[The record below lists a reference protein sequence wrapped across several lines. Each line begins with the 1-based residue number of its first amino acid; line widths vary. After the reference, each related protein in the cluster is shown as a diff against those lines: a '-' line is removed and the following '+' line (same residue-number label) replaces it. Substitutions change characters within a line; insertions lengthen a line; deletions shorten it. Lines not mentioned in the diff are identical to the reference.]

1 MASIKKRPDGKWR
14 ARYRDHD
21 GKEHAR
27 HFPRKVDAQQWLD
40 GVTADVLTGRY
51 VSPAA
56 GKSTLQ
62 GYFADYKNRQLWE
75 DTTAKNYD
83 LAMRDCTFADVPFA
97 KLRPTHVEHWIRDMS
112 SRLAPTSVRTRFG
125 NVRTVVRA
133 AKRDNYI
140 ATDPTEGVK
149 LPSVRAHKD
158 ELLVPTADELRRIF
172 DASEQHHRAFWALC
186 AFAGLRLGEAAA
198 MQADDLRFLQR
209 EVRVQ
214 RQVQRGKGG
223 DVQLRPPKHGATRTV
238 AAADELLQ
246 LLGEHVEQGVFG
258 DEGWLFLGQ
267 NGNPPHQNTVGRW
280 WRSTIKRAGVRHFRL
295 HDLRHHFASGLIA
308 AGCDVV
314 TVQRALGHQS
324 ATVTL
329 DTYSHLWPSGEDR
342 TRRAASG
349 LVQSVFKNPADS
361 RRTEDAQ

>member
-40 GVTADVLTGRY
+40 EVTADVLTGRY

-56 GKSTLQ
+56 GKSTLR
-62 GYFADYKNRQLWE
+62 GYFDDYKNRQLWE

-97 KLRPTHVEHWIRDMS
+97 KLRPTNVEHWIRDMS
-112 SRLAPTSVRTRFG
+112 GRLAPSTVRTRFG
-125 NVRTVVRA
+125 NVRSVVLA

-140 ATDPTEGVK
+140 ATDPTDGVK
-149 LPSVRAHKD
+149 LPSTRAHSD
-158 ELLVPTADELRRIF
+158 ELHVPSSDELRSIF
-172 DASEQHHRAFWALC
+172 NASDEHHRAFWALC

-198 MQADDLRFLQR
+198 MQVGDIRFLQR
-209 EVRVQ
+209 EIRVQ

-223 DVQLRPPKHGATRTV
+223 DVQIRPPKHGATRTI
-238 AAADELLQ
+238 AAAPELLE
-246 LLGEHVEQGVFG
+246 LLSAHVERGVFG
-258 DEGWLFLGQ
+258 DEGWLFIGQ
-267 NGNPPHQNTVGRW
+267 SDNPPHQNTVGHW

-295 HDLRHHFASGLIA
+295 HDLRHHYASGLIA

-314 TVQRALGHQS
+314 TVQRALGHLS

-329 DTYSHLWPSGEDR
+329 DTYSHLWPSAEDR
-342 TRRAASG
+342 TRSAAGG
-349 LVQSVFKNPADS
+349 LVQSVFADSADS
-361 RRTEDAQ
+361 RRTGGAS